1 MRKRARQDSR
11 KTELINAAIQTIARS
26 GTLDVTVADI
36 AREAGMSPALAHH
49 YFGSKDQIFLSTMRE
64 ILRRYGVTVRA
75 ALAAAD
81 GPRARLLALLD
92 ASLGPEHF
100 NVDTIAAWLNFYVLA
115 QQGGDAA
122 RLLRVYHRRLRTCLI
137 MDLRPLI
144 GARAPTAA
152 ETLGALIDGV
162 YLRRALE
169 RDPAG
174 DVLDLPRL
182 YLQSLLDG
190 QGTAHLP
197 MAKKGQF
204 P

>member
-1 MRKRARQDSR
+1 MRKRARQTTR

-64 ILRRYGVTVRA
+64 ILRRYAMAVQE
-75 ALAAAD
+75 ALQD
-81 GPRARLLALLD
+81 RRDPDARLFAVLD

-100 NVDTIAAWLNFYVLA
+100 DAATVAAWLNFYVLA
-115 QQGGDAA
+115 QHDEEAA
-122 RLLRVYHRRLRTCLI
+122 RLLRVYHRRLRSNLVSG
-137 MDLRPLI
+137 LRPII
-144 GARAPTAA
+144 GGRALQVA

-169 RDPAG
+169 RDASPA
-174 DVLDLPRL
+174 LLSLPRE
-182 YLQSLLDG
+182 YLLAAIGKS
-190 QGTAHLP
+190 
-197 MAKKGQF
+197 
-204 P
+204 